1 MRVIHPLQ
9 TSSETLQNTVVAIGV
24 FDGVHRG
31 HQEILKQT
39 VREAK
44 SQGLTP
50 LVLTFDIHP
59 GELFRPDQSPP
70 YIASLTQ
77 RVTLIDRHG
86 GGIKAVAI
94 VRFDRD
100 FADLS
105 PEAFVTDVL
114 EAKLG
119 ARHVLVGA
127 DFCYGARRSGSVT
140 TLLHDGARNGFAVT
154 VVPPILIH
162 GERVSSTQ
170 IRGLVT
176 EGNIPA
182 AADLLGHPF
191 VVDGTVG
198 HGKQL
203 GRTLGY
209 PTANLSPTQPS
220 QLLPGN
226 GVYAS
231 YAQLTDGRVLRAA
244 VSVGTNP
251 TTDTDG
257 GRKVEAYLMDGF
269 NEDLYDQPL
278 SLDFRTKIRDE
289 AKFDSL
295 DSLVAQMGRDITEI
309 TVKLSIPSINPSSD
323 TALIG
328 RM

>member
-9 TSSETLQNTVVAIGV
+9 AATDTLRDTVVAIGV

-50 LVLTFDIHP
+50 IVLTFDIHP
-59 GELFRPDQSPP
+59 GELFRPELSPP
-70 YIASLTQ
+70 YIASLNQ
-77 RVTLIDRHG
+77 RMSLIETYG
-86 GGIKAVAI
+86 GGIESAAV
-94 VRFDRD
+94 VRFDRA

-105 PEAFVTDVL
+105 PESFVADVL
-114 EAKLG
+114 EDALG

-170 IRGLVT
+170 IRGLVA
-176 EGNIPA
+176 EGEIPA
-182 AADLLGHPF
+182 AVDLLGHPF
-191 VVDGTVG
+191 AVEGVVG

-209 PTANLSPTQPS
+209 PTANLIPTQPS

-226 GVYAS
+226 GIYAA
-231 YAQLTDGRVLRAA
+231 YANLADGRAVRSA

-257 GRKVEAYLMDGF
+257 GRKVEAFLMDGF
-269 NEDLYDQPL
+269 AEDLYGQPL
-278 SLDFRTKIRDE
+278 SLDFCRKVRDE
-289 AKFDSL
+289 AKFDTL
-295 DSLVAQMGRDITEI
+295 DALVTQIGLDVAEI
-309 TVKLSIPSINPSSD
+309 AAFLTPQ
-323 TALIG
+323 
-328 RM
+328 

>member
-9 TSSETLQNTVVAIGV
+9 TFPETLRNTVVAIGV

-44 SQGLTP
+44 SQGLMP
-50 LVLTFDIHP
+50 VVLTFDIHP
-59 GELFRPDQSPP
+59 GELFRPEQSPP

-77 RVTLIDRHG
+77 RTELIDTHG
-86 GGIKAVAI
+86 GGIEAVAV

-105 PEAFVTDVL
+105 PEAFVADVL
-114 EAKLG
+114 EGTLG

-170 IRGLVT
+170 IRGLVA
-176 EGNIPA
+176 EGEIPA
-182 AADLLGHPF
+182 AVDLLGHSF
-191 VVDGTVG
+191 VVEGTVG
-198 HGKQL
+198 HGKRL

-209 PTANLSPTQPS
+209 PTANLHPSQSS

-226 GVYAS
+226 GVYAA
-231 YAQLTDGRVLRAA
+231 YAYLADGRRLPAA

-257 GRKVEAYLMDGF
+257 GRKVEAFLMDGF
-269 NEDLYDQPL
+269 DEDLYDQPL
-278 SLDFRTKIRDE
+278 SLEFRAKIRDE
-289 AKFDSL
+289 AKFESL
-295 DSLVAQMGRDITEI
+295 EALIAQMGRDTTEI
-309 TVKLSIPSINPSSD
+309 ARLLV
-323 TALIG
+323 
-328 RM
+328 